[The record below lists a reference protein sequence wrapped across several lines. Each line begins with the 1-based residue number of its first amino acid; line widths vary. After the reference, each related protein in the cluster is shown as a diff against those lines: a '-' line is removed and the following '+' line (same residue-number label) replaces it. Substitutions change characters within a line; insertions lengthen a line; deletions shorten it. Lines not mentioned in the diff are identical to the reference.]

1 MSKFKHRVPYSP
13 SQKLNQLSDIP
24 TDMEIGEPPSPIEAV
39 SPIFKG
45 DRWVFPTTSTDT
57 DENLNLGKI
66 SPPNFASTPKKDM
79 LNSSIDSDKTEIY
92 TYDFEQGNITP
103 VELINVEEISTPGT
117 GSDSVQ
123 IIGESQNSSPDPVN
137 DQVSRKGKKRRILPS
152 PARKQGTAEEPDRVD
167 EILNQLKQTCG
178 KRRKFF
184 PSPTH
189 SKYTIYFS
197 LSHFI

>member
-24 TDMEIGEPPSPIEAV
+24 TYMEIGEPPSPIEAV

-92 TYDFEQGNITP
+92 TYDFEQGNITLLNLSMLKKSAHQ
-103 VELINVEEISTPGT
+103 VLDLTVYKSLVKVKIQVLTLSMTRFQEKAKKGEFCLHLLENRALQKNLT
-117 GSDSVQ
+117 GWM
-123 IIGESQNSSPDPVN
+123 
-137 DQVSRKGKKRRILPS
+137 
-152 PARKQGTAEEPDRVD
+152 
-167 EILNQLKQTCG
+167 
-178 KRRKFF
+178 
-184 PSPTH
+184 
-189 SKYTIYFS
+189 KY
-197 LSHFI
+197 